1 MHWSIYSILG
11 TTIVGVSSGIFLAKA
26 FARRTL
32 GSIGDLPV
40 KENMEAILKS
50 AEVQRKMILEEA
62 LIATKEQYYA
72 DSVQLDNEREIVSS
86 HQEIYEQELNEKQS
100 EVDKFSNELDKR
112 EEELNNKKSSIEKS
126 SVTIKDIENQ
136 CGDISKNYQSYLEQK
151 IGKSKS
157 EFYNEM
163 SKELIAAEKLGI
175 TKWLME
181 NGENLKS
188 EAQKLAR
195 DSLNSVYLRYQPTFI
210 WPKSSFIVPVNSK
223 EILAKY
229 FHEESPII
237 NSLITGTESSI
248 SVLTFNEEMPS
259 VLKIAGGSG
268 VDKEII
274 RLTLE
279 EMLNKDIYHED
290 KIKNIFEKH
299 RRFVD
304 KYILRI
310 GEDAI
315 KGLGLPADVH
325 PEILKLIGSLN
336 YRTSHRQNQYFHSI
350 EVARLAGM
358 IAEEIGVNSLHTRR
372 AGILHD
378 IGKALDY
385 KIEGS
390 HAVISG
396 DYAIRY
402 GEKEDIVDTILA
414 HHDDKIVE
422 TPYAY
427 ILKAADAL
435 SGARPGARVD
445 MEEGYH
451 RRIDGISGVV
461 NSFQEQGVTG
471 SAIMHA
477 GREVHVFVDNNR
489 VKQKDIN
496 GLAEGIAKKLE
507 EQVEFPGQIRVT
519 VIRRTEITEV
529 A

>member
-1 MHWSIYSILG
+1 MHWSIY
-11 TTIVGVSSGIFLAKA
+11 TICGASFIGLTCGFFLAKA
-26 FARRTL
+26 FARRSL
-32 GSIGDLPV
+32 GNITEIPV

-62 LIATKEQYYA
+62 LIATKEQYQA
-72 DSVQLDNEREIVSS
+72 DAEQLENEREILLA

-100 EVDKFSNELDKR
+100 ELDRLANELDKK
-112 EEELNNKKSSIEKS
+112 EETIAKKKSEVEHSLENIKLLEKNNIE
-126 SVTIKDIENQ
+126 
-136 CGDISKNYQSYLEQK
+136 ISHNYQSLLENK
-151 IGKSKS
+151 VGKNKKDLFHDLS
-157 EFYNEM
+157 E
-163 SKELIAAEKLGI
+163 ELVAAEKLGI
-175 TKWLME
+175 SKWLMDNSE
-181 NGENLKS
+181 FLKNES
-188 EAQKLAR
+188 QRLAR
-195 DSLNSVYLRYQPTFI
+195 ETLNSVYLRYQPNFI

-223 EILAKY
+223 DILTKY
-229 FHEESPII
+229 FHEESPIVR
-237 NSLITGTESSI
+237 SLIGGTESSI
-248 SVLTFNEEMPS
+248 SVLNFNEDMPS

-268 VDKEII
+268 VDKEVI

-279 EMLNKDIYHED
+279 EILNKDIFSED
-290 KIKNIFEKH
+290 KIQNIFDRNRKNID
-299 RRFVD
+299 R
-304 KYILRI
+304 YILRI

-315 KGLGLPADVH
+315 KSLGLANDMH

-358 IAEEIGVNSLHTRR
+358 IADEIGVSNLHAKR

-402 GEKEDIVDTILA
+402 GEKEDVVDTVLA

-422 TPYAY
+422 TPFAY

-477 GREVHVFVDNNR
+477 GREVHVFVDNNK
-489 VKQKDIN
+489 VKQTEIN

-507 EQVEFPGQIRVT
+507 EEVEFPGQIRVT

>member
-1 MHWSIYSILG
+1 MHWLVYSILG
-11 TTIVGVSSGIFLAKA
+11 AALGMSGGVILAKA
-26 FARRTL
+26 FARRSL
-32 GSIGDLPV
+32 GSLGEIPV
-40 KENMEAILKS
+40 KENVEAILKS
-50 AEVQRKMILEEA
+50 AEAQRKMILEEA
-62 LIATKEQYYA
+62 LIATKEQYQSEA
-72 DSVQLDNEREIVSS
+72 VQLDNEREMIMS
-86 HQEIYEQELNEKQS
+86 HNEIYEQELNERQS
-100 EVDKFSNELDKR
+100 EVDKFANELEKR
-112 EEELNNKKSSIEKS
+112 EEEFNKKKIIVESSIQKS
-126 SVTIKDIENQ
+126 KELENQ
-136 CGDISKNYQSYLEQK
+136 CQEIHKNYQNNLEHK
-151 IGKSKS
+151 IGKNKS
-157 EFYNEM
+157 ELFRDM
-163 SKELIAAEKLGI
+163 SEELIAAEKLGI
-175 TKWLME
+175 TKWLMDNSE
-181 NGENLKS
+181 MLKS
-188 EAQKLAR
+188 ESQKLAR
-195 DSLNSVYLRYQPTFI
+195 NSLNSIYLRYQPSFI

-223 EILAKY
+223 DTLEKY

-237 NSLITGTESSI
+237 SSLIAGTESSI
-248 SVLTFNEEMPS
+248 SVLTINDEMPS
-259 VLKIAGGSG
+259 MLKISSGLG
-268 VDKEII
+268 VDKEMI

-279 EMLNKDIYHED
+279 EMIAKDIYHED
-290 KIKNIFEKH
+290 KIKGIFDKH
-299 RRFVD
+299 RRFLD
-304 KYILRI
+304 RYILKL

-315 KGLGLPADVH
+315 KNLGIFPNVH

-358 IAEEIGVNSLHTRR
+358 IADEIGVNAVTAKR

-378 IGKALDY
+378 IGKVLDY

-396 DYAIRY
+396 DYATRF
-402 GEKEDIVDTILA
+402 GEKEDIVDTVLA

-427 ILKAADAL
+427 ILKAADAM

-451 RRIDGISGVV
+451 RRIDGISGVI

-477 GREVHVFVDNNR
+477 GREVHVFVDNSR
-489 VKQKDIN
+489 VKQKDIT

-507 EQVEFPGQIRVT
+507 EEVEYPGQIRVT